1 MSLKKTV
8 FVTLLIIFIQ
18 NTSAQH
24 NYDSYNH
31 LGITAGI
38 TQFDLNTSD
47 LVTGKGN
54 GFMAGFTTRG
64 SFYNQFDMIYGINFF
79 SNGVEV
85 KGGNPEN
92 SLDTQNIDYTI
103 QAVQI
108 TFQGSYNFI
117 RNHLSIEAGPVLNI
131 NGKMKL
137 DTENLE
143 NYILDGYSTLRAGDI
158 QDISKINFHIAT
170 GITAGL
176 RNFRLSAQYQFG
188 ITNTL
193 NKLNDQ
199 NLENTDFKGKNSL
212 LIMAILIYF

>member
-1 MSLKKTV
+1 MSLKKSV

-18 NTSAQH
+18 SSSAQQ

-31 LGITAGI
+31 LGITVGF

-47 LVTGKGN
+47 LNTKPGS

-64 SFYNQFDMIYGINFF
+64 SFYNYIDMIYGISFL
-79 SNGVEV
+79 SNSVEV
-85 KGGNPEN
+85 RGSNSNNP
-92 SLDTQNIDYTI
+92 LDIQNIDYTI
-103 QAVQI
+103 QGVQI

-143 NYILDGYSTLRAGDI
+143 NYILDGYSTLRAQEI
-158 QDISKINFHIAT
+158 QDISKVNFHIAT
-170 GITAGL
+170 GITAGM
-176 RNFRLSAQYQFG
+176 RNLRLSAQYQFG
-188 ITNTL
+188 ITNAL
-193 NKLNDQ
+193 NKLNDK

-212 LIMAILIYF
+212 LILSAMIYF

>member
-1 MSLKKTV
+1 MSLKNSA
-8 FVTLLIIFIQ
+8 FVTLVIIFIQ
-18 NTSAQH
+18 NISAQH

-31 LGITAGI
+31 LGITAGF

-47 LVTGKGN
+47 LVAGKGD

-64 SFYNQFDMIYGINFF
+64 SFYNRFDMIYGFNFLNN
-79 SNGVEV
+79 SVEV
-85 KGGNPEN
+85 KGSNPTDP
-92 SLDTQNIDYTI
+92 LDTQNIDYTI
-103 QAVQI
+103 QGIQI

-143 NYILDGYSTLRAGDI
+143 DYILDGYSTLRAGDI
-158 QDISKINFHIAT
+158 QDISKVNFHIAT
-170 GITAGL
+170 GVTAGIE
-176 RNFRLSAQYQFG
+176 NFRLSAQYQFG

-193 NKLNDQ
+193 NKLNDK
-199 NLENTDFKGKNSL
+199 NLEKTDFKGKNSL
-212 LIMAILIYF
+212 LILAAVFYF